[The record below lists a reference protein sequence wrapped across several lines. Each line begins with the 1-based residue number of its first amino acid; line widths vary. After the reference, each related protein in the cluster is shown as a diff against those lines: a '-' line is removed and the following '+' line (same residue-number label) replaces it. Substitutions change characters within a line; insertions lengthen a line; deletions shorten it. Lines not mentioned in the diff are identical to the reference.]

1 MGNLILCT
9 RKTAKQ
15 PFLIQP
21 SGFPIYSLEELC
33 YYMEQNFYLLDK
45 SLFGHDLIVWLGEEI
60 QCMDLA
66 ADLERS
72 LRQHR
77 SLYPS
82 ALLILK
88 RSCLYT
94 EEELRELEELFEGMD
109 GKTVMECRKM
119 KADQYLAQERYALAV
134 AEYSRLL
141 QKENLGKMTDE
152 LRGAMYH
159 NKGVAYARMFLF
171 PEASECFLEAYR
183 QNQRPESRE
192 AYLFAVNYMKD
203 GENEDAGTE
212 LHLNFDTMKEAFDKF
227 QEVSKGMEYFE
238 ERKKVADCLDAAG
251 KLPRAEKQRILESW
265 KKKYRDII

>member
-9 RKTAKQ
+9 RKTAEQ

-33 YYMEQNFYLLDK
+33 YYIEQNFYLLDK
-45 SLFGHDLIVWLGEEI
+45 SLFGHDLVTWLGEEAH
-60 QCMDLA
+60 CMDLA
-66 ADLERS
+66 AELDKS
-72 LRQHR
+72 LWKHR
-77 SLYPS
+77 SLYRS

-88 RSCLYT
+88 RSCLYS
-94 EEELRELEELFEGMD
+94 EDELRALEALFEGMD

-119 KADQYLAQERYALAV
+119 KADQYLEEECYALAA

-183 QNQRPESRE
+183 QNQRQESRE
-192 AYLFAVNYMKD
+192 AYLFAVNYIKN
-203 GENEDAGTE
+203 GEKEDASAE

-227 QEVSKGMEYFE
+227 QKVSAGADYFI
-238 ERKKVADCLDAAG
+238 ERKLIAEQLDASG
-251 KLPRAEKQRILESW
+251 KLSRTEKQRILESW
-265 KKKYRDII
+265 KQKYREII